1 MERILDYAL
10 KNNCSDIHI
19 TENQRP
25 RLRKNGQMETPSGM
39 PEITLEDIR
48 RFVSQYLPF
57 MANRLE
63 QLADRG
69 CLKDID
75 TSFSYHASRMRANL
89 FLSVNGINLALR
101 LLNERIPTPEELHL
115 PVTVADL
122 ANEISGLILIVGTTG
137 SGKSTTLA
145 SILNIINHTRCVN
158 ILTIE
163 DPIEYLYVQD
173 KARMEQREI
182 GAHTP
187 SYESAIR
194 GAMRQDPDMIEL
206 GELRDLN
213 TISSALT
220 LAETGHLV
228 FSTLHAASVPDT
240 IDRMID
246 VFPPEGQEQI
256 RIQLA
261 SVLRCVIHQRLVPAV
276 SGGRI
281 PLVEILKVDDVVRSM
296 IRSRQQS
303 NSLRDYLRSR
313 NAQGN
318 IHLADN
324 VVWHCNAGL
333 LSLDSVQYIL
343 SANDYNLAKTLLNKR
358 AGGMYGTE
366 KKFV

>member
-1 MERILDYAL
+1 MEKILDYAL

-19 TENQRP
+19 TENRRP
-25 RLRKNGQMETPSGM
+25 RLRKNGQIETPSGM
-39 PEITLEDIR
+39 SEMTLEDIR
-48 RFVSQYLPF
+48 RFVKQYLPF
-57 MANRLE
+57 MAHQLE
-63 QLADRG
+63 QLAEG
-69 CLKDID
+69 SCLKDID

-89 FLSVNGINLALR
+89 FLSSNGVNLALR
-101 LLNERIPTPEELHL
+101 ILSDRIPTPEELHL
-115 PVTVADL
+115 PATVSEL
-122 ANEISGLILIVGTTG
+122 ANETGGLILIVGTTG

-163 DPIEYLYVQD
+163 DPIEYLYKQE
-173 KARMEQREI
+173 KARIEQRELDT
-182 GAHTP
+182 HTP
-187 SYESAIR
+187 SYEAAIR
-194 GAMRQDPDMIEL
+194 GAMRQDPDIIAL

-228 FSTLHAASVPDT
+228 FSSLHTASVADT

-246 VFPPEGQEQI
+246 VFPAEGQEQI

-296 IRSRQQS
+296 IRNKQQS

-313 NAQGN
+313 SVNGN

-333 LSLDSVQYIL
+333 LSLESVQYIL

-358 AGGMYGTE
+358 SGGMYGTE
-366 KKFV
+366 KKLV